1 MQLSYYA
8 ITSSGKWLNNKLI
21 CLKINCNQV
30 SALLLHYSP
39 GPDLCQAE
47 YLPHAAPDIR
57 LDAVHCLAEGALQL
71 RVPCKAAGWLR
82 FQLQV
87 LEMRANASVHPRSV
101 MQRLLPFKS
110 AFFQFWQKAAA
121 SSPCELQEEGG
132 IEMNEVT
139 VSTAADK
146 ETSVDVAALAV

>member
-30 SALLLHYSP
+30 SALLLQYSP

-57 LDAVHCLAEGALQL
+57 LDAVHCLAEGAPQL

-87 LEMRANASVHPRSV
+87 LETHPSTRAPSCSVYFHSSLHSFNFDKR
-101 MQRLLPFKS
+101 QLR
-110 AFFQFWQKAAA
+110 AAL
-121 SSPCELQEEGG
+121 CELQKKVE
-132 IEMNEVT
+132 
-139 VSTAADK
+139 
-146 ETSVDVAALAV
+146 